1 MPPTK
6 PAVPRRLPSGL
17 LAAVPDFLDQLP
29 ADHPVQSGSRRYQG
43 GVDLLVTHLGLTV
56 GRKLGEGRLEPL
68 LVILANKD
76 FPFIK
81 TSCVE
86 SYLTDGFPM
95 GFKVTFS

>member
-1 MPPTK
+1 VADLACFSPTK
-6 PAVPRRLPSGL
+6 I
-17 LAAVPDFLDQLP
+17 
-29 ADHPVQSGSRRYQG
+29 
-43 GVDLLVTHLGLTV
+43 VDYEAIM
-56 GRKLGEGRLEPL
+56 KASFSRLERL

-95 GFKVTFS
+95 GFKVIFS